1 MWDDE
6 AVGKLSG
13 HPMVVRLVC
22 MGTVLAV
29 ELRDASTA
37 GFRVSAEGTDGSGF
51 QGGESVLPFGG
62 NSGSSSGSSRSGDGV
77 SNSSSA
83 HSAKRYAAG
92 GAMDVVA
99 RLRSHHAISARPL
112 GNVVYLMVTPTTN
125 TDSAASLLASLTEC
139 LDACV
144 AGDVLA
150 SGQETSVV

>member
-37 GFRVSAEGTDGSGF
+37 GFRVREEGADGSGF
-51 QGGESVLPFGG
+51 EGGERVVSSGGDSV
-62 NSGSSSGSSRSGDGV
+62 SSSGSSSSV
-77 SNSSSA
+77 LSSSSA